1 MKFNDAVSGGALLAL
16 AIAILLNVSGFP
28 DIPGQQIG
36 PAVFPAL
43 LALMLAGCALLMI
56 AKGIAAARTE
66 AWVQPGRWL
75 ASPVHRRNF
84 LVTVGCLLFYLLA
97 SEWLGF
103 LLCGVIILS
112 AMFTALAVRSALVL
126 PLALIITLVI
136 HMVFYKGLRVP
147 LPWGVL
153 QSWQW

>member
-16 AIAILLNVSGFP
+16 AIAILVNVSGFP

-56 AKGIAAARTE
+56 ARGIATAKTE
-66 AWVQPGRWL
+66 PWIQPGRWL

-112 AMFTALAVRSALVL
+112 AMFAALAVRRTLVL
-126 PLALIITLVI
+126 PLALVITLVI
-136 HMVFYKGLRVP
+136 HTVFYKGLRVP

>member
-16 AIAILLNVSGFP
+16 AIAILVNVSSFP
-28 DIPGQQIG
+28 DIPGQPVG

-56 AKGIAAARTE
+56 AKGLAARGE
-66 AWVQPGRWL
+66 GWVQPGRWL
-75 ASPVHRRNF
+75 ASPDHRRNF
-84 LVTVGCLLFYLLA
+84 LVTVGCLVFYLLA

-103 LLCGVIILS
+103 LACGVLVLC
-112 AMFTALAVRSALVL
+112 AMFLALSVRRALVL
-126 PLALIITLVI
+126 PLALVITLAI
-136 HMVFYKGLRVP
+136 HTVFYKGLRVP

>member
-16 AIAILLNVSGFP
+16 AIAILINVAGFP
-28 DIPGQQIG
+28 DIPGQQVG

-56 AKGIAAARTE
+56 AKGLAEARTE

-84 LVTVGCLLFYLLA
+84 LVTVGCLMFYLLA

-103 LLCGVIILS
+103 LLCSILILC
-112 AMFTALAVRSALVL
+112 AMFLALAVRRTLVL
-126 PLALIITLVI
+126 PLALIITLAI
-136 HMVFYKGLRVP
+136 HTVFYKGLRVP

-153 QSWQW
+153 QAWQW